1 MTKQNGLNKKF
12 IVYYYEGDFFSSKG
26 EKRKS
31 VMIMAKSETEA
42 AYFFKH
48 LYSDYSFGWVEE
60 YVPKYRKEKNT

>member
-31 VMIMAKSETEA
+31 VMITAKSETEA
-42 AYFFKH
+42 AYFF
-48 LYSDYSFGWVEE
+48 
-60 YVPKYRKEKNT
+60 